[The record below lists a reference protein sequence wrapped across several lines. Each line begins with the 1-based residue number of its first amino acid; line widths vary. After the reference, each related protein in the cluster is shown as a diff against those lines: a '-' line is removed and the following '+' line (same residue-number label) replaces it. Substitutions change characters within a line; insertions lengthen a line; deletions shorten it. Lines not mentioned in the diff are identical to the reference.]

1 MASKQSYFSKWGLLE
16 AAGISEDVLL
26 TILANGTEASELCN
40 KLGAIPTRGI
50 LIELRLFANAMASTL
65 QRRPNRVLKL
75 LVETLFPQCKIS
87 RADRLERR
95 IKHFHDQLDSLAFE
109 DQEDHLYMEWI
120 PQATGIKHNI
130 LAILIM
136 SATKFSSLHGS
147 PFCQPCTMTVTYH

>member
-1 MASKQSYFSKWGLLE
+1 M
-16 AAGISEDVLL
+16 
-26 TILANGTEASELCN
+26 ANGTEASELCN

-50 LIELRLFANAMASTL
+50 LIELHLFANAMASTL
-65 QRRPNRVLKL
+65 QRRP

-120 PQATGIKHNI
+120 PQATDIKHNI

-136 SATKFSSLHGS
+136 SATKSSSLHGS